1 MEENNKINLI
11 GNLTEEVIE
20 LAKKRGQED
29 IVSMVEKQCFN
40 CSLKDKE
47 PEMLNYIER
56 YLKCLK
62 SRLTV
67 YHITPI
73 NFLFKYDSPN
83 KKQGDFFFRIE
94 NFDFNTFVWA
104 KKRELDWYMTPS
116 YLDLYDKDLTPAQI
130 EAFHVRMTKK

>member
-47 PEMLNYIER
+47 SEMLNYIER

-130 EAFHVRMTKK
+130 EAFHIRMTKK

>member
-1 MEENNKINLI
+1 MEENNQINLI
-11 GNLTEEVIE
+11 GNLTEEVVE
-20 LAKKRGQED
+20 LAKNRGQED
-29 IVSMVEKQCFN
+29 IISMVEKQCFN

-47 PEMLNYIER
+47 PKMLDYIER

-73 NFLFKYDSPN
+73 NFLFKYDSSN

>member
-1 MEENNKINLI
+1 MEENNQINLI
-11 GNLTEEVIE
+11 GNLTEEVVE

-29 IVSMVEKQCFN
+29 IVSMVEKQCFDRP
-40 CSLKDKE
+40 LGDKE

-130 EAFHVRMTKK
+130 EAFHIRMTKK

>member
-11 GNLTEEVIE
+11 GNLTEEVVE
-20 LAKKRGQED
+20 LAKNRGQED
-29 IVSMVEKQCFN
+29 IISMVEKQCF
-40 CSLKDKE
+40 
-47 PEMLNYIER
+47 
-56 YLKCLK
+56 K

-73 NFLFKYDSPN
+73 NFLFKYDSSN

-130 EAFHVRMTKK
+130 EAFHIRMTKK